1 MYVCVGTRHFS
12 HGRGLIAGKNCWRRV
27 AVVKFGVENVLS
39 WQYVSSITLTLLV
52 YYLIVLVVV
61 RKLFFPMVILHL
73 CLLLVEYHMGECWAH
88 WYVTFQE
95 NKLPKSSRCKTKP
108 HWPPPG
114 DKTIRS
120 IAEDYRDNSAVH
132 SSELQGHSVHFD
144 NFLRIIRD
152 SAITLKL
159 RQCQFR
165 LLQFS
170 VCKMLVNSSVC
181 VLFSVTLCLQS
192 VTFTILRAIV
202 CHVTI
207 SFLFPVFHWCEFFLI
222 YLKIYCKSYFSSP

>member
-1 MYVCVGTRHFS
+1 LTESCSSQVWSGKCVVLTICLFDNLNATGVLLDCTGRSQKVVFPNGHSSFMLFIS
-12 HGRGLIAGKNCWRRV
+12 GVPHGR
-27 AVVKFGVENVLS
+27 VK
-39 WQYVSSITLTLLV
+39 
-52 YYLIVLVVV
+52 
-61 RKLFFPMVILHL
+61 
-73 CLLLVEYHMGECWAH
+73 
-88 WYVTFQE
+88 E

-181 VLFSVTLCLQS
+181 VLFSLCLQS

-207 SFLFPVFHWCEFFLI
+207 SFLFPVFH
-222 YLKIYCKSYFSSP
+222 